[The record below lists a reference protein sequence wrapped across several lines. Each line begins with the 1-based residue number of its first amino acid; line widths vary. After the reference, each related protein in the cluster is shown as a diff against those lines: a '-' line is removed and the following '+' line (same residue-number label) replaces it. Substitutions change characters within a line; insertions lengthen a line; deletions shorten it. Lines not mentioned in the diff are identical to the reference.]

1 MNIPIDR
8 YRLIGVTIGAEN
20 RAILD
25 QLEKRII
32 HSKFSGFSNETIQK
46 RRQLLEE
53 NTNILLNLK
62 ERKAYDEQLLEKTEN
77 DKGNE
82 HGILVARGCEIAGIL
97 LLLEAGEEQDCL
109 EVSEQLYREQRMNM
123 SYFSTEY
130 KELNKIIDHATLGFA
145 SKLEGNRHYETAA
158 EVLLRRIRNHSVG
171 MGEKEMI
178 NDMSKKL
185 DHLLPFRILDLLSRK
200 NDDRGHL
207 RGISLLKEMVRNR
220 GGLDFESNRYMD
232 MTEFRAFFRQIRSY
246 LSVQEQISLYR
257 DWNMDGSQSAGFLL
271 SIALVAQ
278 GFAQR
283 KPSRICEALEELEKL
298 NSDELKTFIGNIYLL
313 LGDVKKAEELFK
325 GYADEELMQWCTERS
340 QNQLGSLCEWCRE
353 WLRRDVLKG
362 YRDIDVEADLESYF
376 ADKDVISY
384 IEKVESLGLRG
395 KQRYM
400 EQTEATVD
408 DQQAHIPTQED
419 RRKMM
424 GISATKNPGMS
435 LKRYSKD
442 AWSNLKGTRQRIKK
456 SETRSLIVFGI
467 IAITSCSLILFAR
480 LDNTQIAPSEIKRY
494 QVFKESTLTSA
505 IGNLDKVELLRE
517 ALYKWHNLKKKTLFE
532 NRVQENS
539 RQIATPGLLK
549 LLETEMI
556 ENIKR
561 ERYKVINVVIEDIK
575 ISKEGDRKIEALA
588 KLLYS
593 DMTVEKKRGI
603 LKETKEHRFSRVYHF
618 VWTNGK
624 WLVDK

>member
-8 YRLIGVTIGAEN
+8 YRLIGVTIGAED

-25 QLEKRII
+25 QLEKRMIR
-32 HSKFSGFSNETIQK
+32 SKFTDFSNETMQK

-53 NTNILLNLK
+53 NTSILLNLT
-62 ERKAYDEQLLEKTEN
+62 ERKAYDDLLLKRTGN

-82 HGILVARGCEIAGIL
+82 HGILVSRGYEIAGIL

-109 EVSEQLYREQRMNM
+109 DLSEQLYREQRMNM

-130 KELNKIIDHATLGFA
+130 KELNKIIDYATLGFA

-207 RGISLLKEMVRNR
+207 KGISLLKEMVRNR
-220 GGLDFESNRYMD
+220 GGLEGVSNRYMD
-232 MTEFRAFFRQIRSY
+232 MNEFQAFFRQIRSY
-246 LSVQEQISLYR
+246 LSVQEQVSLYK

-283 KPSRICEALEELEKL
+283 KPSRIYEALEELEKI
-298 NSDELKTFIGNIYLL
+298 NSDELKTFVGNIYLL

-325 GYADEELMQWCTERS
+325 GYADEELKKWCTERS
-340 QNQLGSLCEWCRE
+340 QNQLASLCDWCRE

-384 IEKVESLGLRG
+384 IENVESFGLES
-395 KQRYM
+395 KKRY
-400 EQTEATVD
+400 TEENQATVD
-408 DQQAHIPTQED
+408 DRQAHIPRQED
-419 RRKMM
+419 RRKIK
-424 GISATKNPGMS
+424 GIGASKDVGMS

-442 AWSNLKGTRQRIKK
+442 AWSNLKGTRHRIKE
-456 SETRSLIVFGI
+456 SETSSLIVFGV

-480 LDNTQIAPSEIKRY
+480 LNNTQKKPPEVKSNQVLKERTLPSEMR
-494 QVFKESTLTSA
+494 ST
-505 IGNLDKVELLRE
+505 DKIELIRE
-517 ALYKWHNLKKKTLFE
+517 ALYKWHNLKKTTLFE
-532 NRVQENS
+532 NKVQKNS
-539 RQIATPGLLK
+539 HGIATPELLR
-549 LLETEMI
+549 LLEAEMR
-556 ENIKR
+556 ENRTR
-561 ERYKVINVVIEDIK
+561 EQHKVINVAIEDIK
-575 ISKEGDRKIEALA
+575 ISKENEKKIKALTT
-588 KLLYS
+588 LRYS
-593 DMTVEKKRGI
+593 DSTVQKNGTT
-603 LKETKEHRFSRVYHF
+603 LMETKEHRFQRVYNF
-618 VWTNGK
+618 AWKDGK